1 MIWIYSILIVISS
14 ALLWRIRGGL
24 RIKGKKLPANKIWY
38 AVFFAMLSCINFCF
52 TAENF
57 TIAFTDCYASYQLYG
72 WGAYLGALL
81 FGGKM
86 SRDKDAECELID
98 DILYACRI
106 TFGEKSAIVFNFLF
120 GWTGLKVEAKTYW
133 LRDYGHAFGFIGTSL
148 TGLIITFLWGLF
160 IQDLGLM
167 LSGLGMGLCY
177 ALGGLINNEGKN
189 GWNLGEWIFGAY
201 EGAWLAWVLLW

>member
-1 MIWIYSILIVISS
+1 MIWVYSILIVISS

-24 RIKGKKLPANKIWY
+24 KVKGKKLPANKIWY
-38 AVFFAMLSCINFCF
+38 AVFFAVLSCINFCF

-72 WGAYLGALL
+72 WGAYLGGLL
-81 FGGKM
+81 FGGKFL
-86 SRDKDAECELID
+86 REKDAECELID
-98 DILYACRI
+98 DLLYPCRI
-106 TFGEKSAIVFNFLF
+106 THKGKM
-120 GWTGLKVEAKTYW
+120 YW
-133 LRDYGHAFGFIGTSL
+133 LKDYGHVFGFIGTCL

-160 IQDLGLM
+160 FQNIGLM

-189 GWNLGEWIFGAY
+189 GWNLGEWIFGGY

>member
-1 MIWIYSILIVISS
+1 MIWIYSILIVILS
-14 ALLWRIRGGL
+14 ALLWRIRGGWL
-24 RIKGKKLPANKIWY
+24 KEYIPANKIWY
-38 AVFFAMLSCINFCF
+38 AVFFAVLSCINFCF

-72 WGAYLGALL
+72 LGAYVGALL
-81 FGGKM
+81 MG
-86 SRDKDAECELID
+86 STPHAECELID
-98 DILYACRI
+98 NL
-106 TFGEKSAIVFNFLF
+106 
-120 GWTGLKVEAKTYW
+120 
-133 LRDYGHAFGFIGTSL
+133 LRKLESKPKLWGFCGTCL